1 LILKLPEFSLVLLI
15 GPSGAG
21 KSTFAQRH
29 FRPTEIVSSDHC
41 RALVCDDEGAQAVSA
56 DAFEILRLIV
66 EKRLQAG
73 RLAVIDATN
82 ARPDA
87 RKPFIALARHYHCP
101 AVAIVL
107 DMPERLCRERNAA
120 RPRVVADAVIREQR
134 GHLHRCLHGLEKEGF
149 HRVYIFRSPEDMESL
164 NLIRRP
170 HPSNRKEETGPLD
183 LVGDVHGCFDE
194 LYELLILLGYRISRL
209 GEEYEVYHPDGRKL
223 AFLGDLVDRG
233 PATPEVLRL
242 AMDAVA
248 SGDAYCVAG
257 NHDAKLVK
265 ALRGRPVSLSHGLA
279 ESMRQ
284 LEGES
289 AAFRAKAEEFLDRL
303 SCHYV
308 FDEGRLVAVHAGL
321 KESMH
326 GRGSGRIR
334 AFALYGETTGE
345 IDAMG
350 LPARGDWAADYR
362 GKALVVHGHTP
373 MPEPRWLNNTLCID
387 TGCVFGG
394 KLTALRYPEKE
405 LVAVAA
411 RRQYFARYRK
421 ETPPA

>member
-1 LILKLPEFSLVLLI
+1 MTLKLPDFSLVLLI

-21 KSTFAQRH
+21 KSTFARRYFQS
-29 FRPTEIVSSDHC
+29 TEIVSSDRC
-41 RALVCDDEGAQAVSA
+41 RALVCDDEAEQSVSA
-56 DAFEILRLIV
+56 DAFEILHLIV
-66 EKRLQAG
+66 EKRLKAG
-73 RLAVIDATN
+73 RLAVVDATN
-82 ARPDA
+82 ARPDV
-87 RKPFIALARHYHCP
+87 RKPFVALARQYHCP
-101 AVAIVL
+101 VVAIVL
-107 DMPERLCRERNAA
+107 DMPERLCRERNAGRA
-120 RPRVVADAVIREQR
+120 RTVSDAVIREQR
-134 GHLHRCLHGLEKEGF
+134 GNLHRCLSGLEKEGY
-149 HRVYIFRSPEDMESL
+149 HRVYMFRSPEELEGL

-170 HPSNRKEETGPLD
+170 HPSDRKTETGPLD
-183 LVGDVHGCFDE
+183 LIGDVHGCFDE
-194 LYELLILLGYRISRL
+194 LYELLVLLGYRITRL
-209 GEEYEVYHPDGRKL
+209 SGGYEVYHPDGRKL
-223 AFLGDLVDRG
+223 VLLGDLVDRG

-265 ALRGRPVSLSHGLA
+265 ALRGRPVSMSHGLA

-284 LEGES
+284 LEDES
-289 AAFRAKAEEFLDRL
+289 PEFRSRAEEFLDRL

-350 LPARGDWAADYR
+350 LPVRGDWAEDYR

-373 MPEPRWLNNTLCID
+373 MPEPRWHNNTLCLD

-405 LVAVAA
+405 LVSVQA
-411 RRQYFARYRK
+411 RRQYFARHR
-421 ETPPA
+421 